1 MIFMKKSTRT
11 RVSFEVG
18 MYQLGGVALSLP
30 AGDMQLGHGETIRGT
45 AATLSRYVQ
54 AVMIRAVDHDDVL
67 EFAKHARVP
76 VVNGMTNVAHPCQ
89 ALADLLTLKEHFG
102 SIAGLRVVYLGA
114 GLNVGTS
121 LMLGCAKLGAD
132 FVFCGP
138 QGYEPAAEAL
148 ARARAFALESGGS
161 VSIAREPSATVRGAD
176 VLCTDGWTPPEL
188 AADEHTRLVALEPYR
203 LDDALVE
210 VAGPQARI
218 LHCLPAHYGEEIT
231 ETVVHSSQSLVFDE
245 AENRLHVQKAILTA
259 IMA

>member
-1 MIFMKKSTRT
+1 
-11 RVSFEVG
+11 
-18 MYQLGGVALSLP
+18 
-30 AGDMQLGHGETIRGT
+30 
-45 AATLSRYVQ
+45 
-54 AVMIRAVDHDDVL
+54 MIRAVDHDDVL
-67 EFAKHARVP
+67 EFAQHARVP

-89 ALADLLTLKEHFG
+89 ALADLLTMKEYFG

-138 QGYEPAAEAL
+138 QGYEPAAEEL
-148 ARARAFALESGGS
+148 TRARTFALESGGS
-161 VSIAREPSATVRGAD
+161 VSIAREPSGTVRGAD

-188 AADEHTRLVALEPYR
+188 AADEHIRLVALEPYR

-218 LHCLPAHYGEEIT
+218 LHCLPAHYGEEVT

-259 IMA
+259 IMT